1 MKLATRRLVL
11 RDYGA
16 SDFEAVH
23 AFASDPR
30 TTAFVD
36 WGPNAEQDTLDFL
49 EFCRRKASEVP
60 RTNHTLAIT
69 RDGEVIGSAGLTM
82 NARARRDRAREA
94 EIGYTI
100 RPDQW
105 GNGYAT
111 EAAAALIDFGFSQLH
126 LSRITATCRPEN
138 VASAGVL
145 QKVGMGQVGL
155 LKNDRLIS
163 GRWMDSLV
171 FAIDAVNRSPDPVS
185 ADTWSSQAINLVRA
199 F

>member
-1 MKLATRRLVL
+1 MKLATRRLAL
-11 RDYGA
+11 REYEP
-16 SDFEAVH
+16 SDFDAVH

-36 WGPNAEQDTLDFL
+36 WGPNGEQDTLDFL
-49 EFCRRKASEVP
+49 EFCRRKALEVP

-69 RDGEVIGSAGLTM
+69 LGGEVIGSAGLTV
-82 NARARRDRAREA
+82 NARAGRHRTREA
-94 EIGYTI
+94 EIGYTL

-111 EAAAALIDFGFSQLH
+111 EAAAALIDFGFSHLH

-171 FAIDAVNRSPDPVS
+171 FAIDAVNRSSDTVS
-185 ADTWSSQAINLVRA
+185 GDT
-199 F
+199 